1 MRVAEQR
8 GWTVVQEYVDHRIS
22 GAKSRDKRPA
32 FNRLTQDAAQAKLDV
47 VAAWAIDRGGRSLSH
62 VAAIMAEL
70 QEQNVALY
78 LHQQNVDGTTSAGR
92 AMLAWPACLWRLSGT
107 C

>member
-32 FNRLTQDAAQAKLDV
+32 FNRLTQDAAQEKLDV
-47 VAAWAIDRGGRSLSH
+47 VAA
-62 VAAIMAEL
+62 
-70 QEQNVALY
+70 
-78 LHQQNVDGTTSAGR
+78 
-92 AMLAWPACLWRLSGT
+92 
-107 C
+107 